1 MSFEPMIPVAAAS
14 GFDRV
19 IDLQAGALPDLIA
32 GLLADARA
40 AARDDRLAAERRVR
54 EAIELVQREGK
65 RLLDDARPAP
75 VTGGLAPW
83 QVRRVDAHLAANL
96 DAPVK
101 VSDLAALVRLSVSH
115 FSRAFA
121 VSYGGGAR
129 EHIIQRRLERA
140 REMMVETDE
149 PLGQIAAACGFADQA
164 HFSNRFRRAFETSP
178 LVWRRLHQRDQA
190 TSIGL
195 ADAALA

>member
-1 MSFEPMIPVAAAS
+1 MPFEPMITAAAS

-19 IDLQAGALPDLIA
+19 IDLQSGALPDLIA

-40 AARDDRLAAERRVR
+40 AARQDRLAAERRVR
-54 EAIELVQREGK
+54 EAVELVQREGK

-75 VTGGLAPW
+75 ITGGLAPW
-83 QVRRVDAHLAANL
+83 QVRRIDAHLAANL

-101 VSDLAALVRLSVSH
+101 VSDLAALARLSVSH

-129 EHIIQRRLERA
+129 EHIIQLRLEHA
-140 REMMVETDE
+140 RQLMIDTNE
-149 PLGQIAAACGFADQA
+149 PLGQIAVACGFADQA

-178 LVWRRLHQRDQA
+178 LAWRRLHQRDLA
-190 TSIGL
+190 TSIGQS
-195 ADAALA
+195 DAALA

>member
-1 MSFEPMIPVAAAS
+1 MSFEPMTSVAAAS

-19 IDLQAGALPDLIA
+19 IDLRAGALPDLIA

-40 AARDDRLAAERRVR
+40 AAREDRLVAERRVR

-75 VTGGLAPW
+75 ITGGLAPW
-83 QVRRVDAHLAANL
+83 QVRKVDAHLAANI

-101 VSDLAALVRLSVSH
+101 VSDLAALVRLSASH

-140 REMMVETDE
+140 RQMMIETDE

-178 LVWRRLHQRDQA
+178 LVWRRLHQRGQVA
-190 TSIGL
+190 SIDA
-195 ADAALA
+195 ADAAFA

>member
-1 MSFEPMIPVAAAS
+1 MSFEPMTSVAAAS

-19 IDLQAGALPDLIA
+19 IDLRAGALPDLIA

-40 AARDDRLAAERRVR
+40 AAREDRLVAERRVR

-83 QVRRVDAHLAANL
+83 QVRKVDAHLAANI

-101 VSDLAALVRLSVSH
+101 VSDLAALVRLSASH

-140 REMMVETDE
+140 RQMMIETDE

-178 LVWRRLHQRDQA
+178 LVWRRLHQRGQVA
-190 TSIGL
+190 SIDA
-195 ADAALA
+195 ADAAFA

>member
-1 MSFEPMIPVAAAS
+1 MSLEPMTPAAVA
-14 GFDRV
+14 GFDHV
-19 IDLQAGALPDLIA
+19 IDLDAGALPELIA

-40 AARDDRLAAERRVR
+40 AARQDRLAAERRVR
-54 EAIELVQREGK
+54 EAVELVQREGK
-65 RLLDDARPAP
+65 RLLDGVRPMP
-75 VTGGLAPW
+75 LTGGLAPW
-83 QVRRVDAHLAANL
+83 QVRRVDAHLAAHL

-129 EHIIQRRLERA
+129 EHIIQRRLDRA
-140 REMMVETDE
+140 RQMMIETNE

-178 LVWRRLHQRDQA
+178 LAWRRLHQRGQEP
-190 TSIGL
+190 SIAA
-195 ADAALA
+195 ADAAFA

>member
-1 MSFEPMIPVAAAS
+1 MSLEPMTPVATT

-19 IDLQAGALPDLIA
+19 IDLDAGALPDLIA

-40 AARDDRLAAERRVR
+40 AARQDRLAAERRVR

-65 RLLDDARPAP
+65 RLLDSARPTP
-75 VTGGLAPW
+75 PTGGLAPW
-83 QVRRVDAHLAANL
+83 QIRRIDAHLAAHL

-140 REMMVETDE
+140 RRMMIETNE

-178 LVWRRLHQRDQA
+178 LVWRRLHQHGQDA
-190 TSIGL
+190 SIAA
-195 ADAALA
+195 ADAAFA

>member
-1 MSFEPMIPVAAAS
+1 MSFEPMTSVAAAS

-19 IDLQAGALPDLIA
+19 IDLRAGALPDLIA

-40 AARDDRLAAERRVR
+40 AAREDRLVAERRVR

-83 QVRRVDAHLAANL
+83 QVRKVDAHLAANI

-140 REMMVETDE
+140 RQMMIETDE

-178 LVWRRLHQRDQA
+178 LVWRRLHQRGQVA
-190 TSIGL
+190 SI
-195 ADAALA
+195 DAADSAFA